1 VLPDDKNA
9 VTYGGGGAMAE
20 RRRLGWPPPRGSSRF
35 GRWTEWTS
43 ASPPSSDRSVIDVP
57 QATAIVTLG
66 IVIAVAP
73 SSIPGLT

>member
-9 VTYGGGGAMAE
+9 VLRRRWCDGGAAT
-20 RRRLGWPPPRGSSRF
+20 LGLAAAAWVVAL
-35 GRWTEWTS
+35 

-57 QATAIVTLG
+57 QATAIVTIG

>member
-9 VTYGGGGAMAE
+9 VLRRRWCDGGAAT
-20 RRRLGWPPPRGSSRF
+20 LGLAAAAWVVAL
-35 GRWTEWTS
+35 
-43 ASPPSSDRSVIDVP
+43 ASPSSSDRSVIDVP
-57 QATAIVTLG
+57 QATAIVALG